1 MPSYVFITNLTDEGR
16 KTIKKH
22 PERIHEVNREMEK
35 MGAKIRDQYAI
46 LGLYDFITVLEA
58 PDNETIAKISMEMSS
73 RGTVQIITLAAIP
86 IGEFIDSLKPK

>member
-1 MPSYVFITNLTDEGR
+1 MPSYIFITNLTDEGR

-22 PERIHEVNREMEK
+22 PERIQEVNQEIEK
-35 MGAKIRDQYAI
+35 MGAKIRDQYAL

-58 PDNETIAKISMEMSS
+58 PDNETIAKISMDLSS

-86 IGEFIDSLKPK
+86 IGEFIDSLKLK